1 MNKNKFMTMLIG
13 RPNVGKSSI
22 FNKLIGFKTAHTS
35 DIAGTTIDVNTKEIL
50 YMETVFLLADSGG
63 FNLKPANEIEKQI
76 KNMVFKYA
84 EKVDLF
90 LLTVDYKT
98 GLVPEDIDI
107 YRNFIKYGAKIFL
120 LINKVDSIKNIDNAL
135 SEFSKIGIE
144 NKFTLSAENSIG
156 IDEILES
163 IIQEIKSSNIKFK
176 KNKNPEETIKIAI
189 VGKPNSGKST
199 YVNTV
204 LKDNLIQTDDKPGT
218 TRDSIDSVFNYKG
231 KKIILID
238 TAGIR
243 KKSKLDF
250 NSVNFQKQTIS
261 SIQRA
266 DIVCVFI
273 DIQNGLTHDDL
284 SLLKLVTVEKKQ
296 FLIAFTKWDVVI
308 KIGSEADKIQDIK
321 NEIELNLKEFA
332 DSHYLFISS
341 KENKNIYKIIDIC
354 IEIYGSKN
362 TKIKTSEINEFVSI
376 QKNTL
381 LKGNIFK
388 HIAYGVQKNTD
399 EIFMPTFIF
408 FTDNKGKIFSMKD
421 IKFIRNSIKT
431 YFNIKSNVEVLI
443 EYKNYKK

>member
-1 MNKNKFMTMLIG
+1 MTMLIG

-22 FNKLIGFKTAHTS
+22 FNKLIGAKTAHTS

-50 YMETVFLLADSGG
+50 YMETGFLLADSGG

-98 GLVPEDIDI
+98 GLVPEDIEI

-135 SEFSKIGIE
+135 SEFGKIGIK

-163 IIQEIKSSNIKFK
+163 TVKEIKSSNIKFK
-176 KNKNPEETIKIAI
+176 KNKDPEGTIKIAI

-199 YVNTV
+199 YINTV
-204 LKDNLIQTDDKPGT
+204 LKDNLIQIGDKPGT
-218 TRDSIDSVFNYKG
+218 TRDSIDSVFNYKS

-250 NSVNFQKQTIS
+250 NSANFQKQTIS
-261 SIQRA
+261 SIERA

-284 SLLKLVTVEKKQ
+284 SLLKLVTVGKKQ
-296 FLIAFTKWDVVI
+296 FLIAFTKWDII
-308 KIGSEADKIQDIK
+308 KIDSEANKIQDIK

-332 DSHYLFISS
+332 DSYYLFISS
-341 KENKNIYKIIDIC
+341 NENKNIYKIIDIC
-354 IEIYGSKN
+354 IEIYSSKN
-362 TKIKTSEINEFVSI
+362 VKIKTPEINEFISI
-376 QKNTL
+376 QKNNL
-381 LKGNIFK
+381 QKVSNIFK

-421 IKFIRNSIKT
+421 IKFIRNTIKT
-431 YFNIKSNVEVLI
+431 YFKIKSNVEVLI
-443 EYKNYKK
+443 EYKNYQK

>member
-13 RPNVGKSSI
+13 RPNVGKSTI
-22 FNKLIGFKTAHTS
+22 FNKLIGAKTAHTS
-35 DIAGTTIDVNTKEIL
+35 DIAGTTVDVNTKEVS
-50 YMETVFLLADSGG
+50 YMNTDFLLADSGG
-63 FNLKPANEIEKQI
+63 FNLHPANELEKQI
-76 KNMVFKYA
+76 IHMVFKYA

-90 LLTVDYKT
+90 LLVVDYKA
-98 GLVPEDIDI
+98 GLIPEDIEI
-107 YRNFIKYGAKIFL
+107 YRNFIKYGVNIFL
-120 LINKVDSIKNIDNAL
+120 LINKVDSIKNIENAL
-135 SEFSKIGIE
+135 SEFGKIGIK
-144 NKFTLSAENSIG
+144 NKFALSAENSIG
-156 IDEILES
+156 IDDVLES
-163 IIQEIKSSNIKFK
+163 IVEEFKSSNLKCK
-176 KNKNPEETIKIAI
+176 KDKNVDETIKIAI

-199 YVNTV
+199 YINTV
-204 LKDNLIQTDDKPGT
+204 LKDNLIQTGAQPGT
-218 TRDSIDSVFNYKG
+218 TRDSIDSVFNYKC

-250 NSVNFQKQTIS
+250 NSANFQKQTIS
-261 SIQRA
+261 SIERA

-273 DIQNGLTHDDL
+273 DIQHGLTHDDL

-296 FLIAFTKWDVVI
+296 FLIAFTKWDII
-308 KIGSEADKIQDIK
+308 KLDSESNTIQDIK

-332 DSHYLFISS
+332 DSHYIFISS

-354 IEIYGSKN
+354 IEIYGSRN
-362 TKIKTSEINEFVSI
+362 IKIKTSDINEFISV
-376 QKNTL
+376 QKNNL

-421 IKFIRNSIKT
+421 IKFIRNTIKT
-431 YFNIKSNVEVLI
+431 YFKIKSNVEVLI
-443 EYKNYKK
+443 EYKNYQK